1 MRVFDLDFKS
11 INELKVFKSESFVG
25 HLKRTQ
31 GGVDLVFDSD
41 FFNRNQNKLL
51 TYKTKISSSTLNYRG
66 YNLPPFFA
74 GLLPE
79 GLRLKALVS
88 ELKTSE
94 DDLFS
99 MLAAIGDKVIGDIY
113 IRSGQNDLS
122 TFEIL
127 DSSQINFYEVFLKSI
142 HGLKELNASDSFSGV
157 QEKLSASMLSF
168 PLRTAD
174 KNRSYILKLNPKD
187 KSNLTYNEY
196 YTLQLAKKCGLNVNK
211 AKLVLDKDQNAG
223 LLVERFERLNNTKI
237 HQEDACQFLDRY
249 PADKYRLSLQ
259 EICDGLKLIT
269 TAPVIEILDLLKL
282 YLFNYL
288 VGNGDFHAKNISVQT
303 QPKVNRTLLTPAYD
317 LICTLI
323 YGDQSMALK
332 LDGRDS
338 NFKRKY
344 FVEFAERNGIP
355 QMLMIRE
362 IDSILNVFQKNHELL
377 LEIHGLTEKQK
388 SHLIKSFKEKLKTL

>member
-1 MRVFDLDFKS
+1 MRALDLDFKS
-11 INELKVFKSESFVG
+11 INELKVFKSETFVG
-25 HLKRTQ
+25 HLKRTDE
-31 GGVDLVFDSD
+31 GVDLVFDSD

-51 TYKTKISSSTLNYRG
+51 TYRTKISSSKLSYRG

-99 MLAAIGDKVIGDIY
+99 MLAAIGDKVIGDIFIY
-113 IRSGQNDLS
+113 SGQKDLS

-142 HGLKELNASDSFSGV
+142 HGLSELSASDSFSGV

-196 YTLQLAKKCGLNVNK
+196 YTLQLAKKCGLSVNK
-211 AKLVLDKDQNAG
+211 AKLVFDKEQNAG
-223 LLVERFERLNNTKI
+223 LLVERFDRLNNLKI

-249 PADKYRLSLQ
+249 PADKYRLSMQ
-259 EICDGLKLIT
+259 EIADGLKLIS
-269 TAPVIEILDLLKL
+269 TAPLIEILDLVKL

-288 VGNGDFHAKNISVQT
+288 VGNGDFHAKNISVHT

-344 FVEFAERNGIP
+344 FVEFAKRNGIP
-355 QMLMIRE
+355 ETLMIRE
-362 IDSILNVFQKNHELL
+362 IDNILNAFQKNYELL
-377 LEIHGLTEKQK
+377 FEIPDLTEKQK
-388 SHLIKSFKEKLKTL
+388 SHLIKSFKEKIKAF